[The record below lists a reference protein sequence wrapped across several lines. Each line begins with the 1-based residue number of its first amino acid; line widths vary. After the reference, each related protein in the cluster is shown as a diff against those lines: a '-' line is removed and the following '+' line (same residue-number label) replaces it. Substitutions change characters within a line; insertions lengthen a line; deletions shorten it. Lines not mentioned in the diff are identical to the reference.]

1 MNTQAVLK
9 YVHAAAEAVDLPLT
23 ADRAARVA
31 EHLGRTV
38 QMARLLEALPLA
50 ADEELSQLYVPAPF
64 PTAEAN

>member
-1 MNTQAVLK
+1 MKDQVVLN
-9 YVHAAAEAVDLPLT
+9 YVHAAAEAVDLLLT

-50 ADEELSQLYVPAPF
+50 ADEELAQLYVPAPF
-64 PTAEAN
+64 PTSEAS

>member
-1 MNTQAVLK
+1 M
-9 YVHAAAEAVDLPLT
+9 T

-50 ADEELSQLYVPAPF
+50 ADEELAQLYVPAPF
-64 PTAEAN
+64 PISEAS